1 MWKLNSFIVG
11 GFYGIGPG
19 HISTN
24 HISTT
29 LLVRKVFVPMT
40 KVIWISSLR
49 EVFGCVRVNCDDE
62 T

>member
-1 MWKLNSFIVG
+1 MG

-40 KVIWISSLR
+40 KVIWISYLR
-49 EVFGCVRVNCDDE
+49 EVFGCVRVNYDDE
-62 T
+62 K

>member
-1 MWKLNSFIVG
+1 MWKLNSFLVG

-19 HISTN
+19 